1 MAMQMQ
7 RAFNA
12 KFLVKLT
19 RYRVGPGS
27 YDTDNNWIEG
37 TVTTSIIFGRVVAG
51 NKFSQ
56 FEEGIARI
64 VEDGGTRFADYRGM
78 YVTNKFSIEPEDKI
92 GYKGKYFT
100 VLQESDE
107 SPFGFHSYI
116 LEKSENWK
124 P

>member
-1 MAMQMQ
+1 MG

-12 KFLVKLT
+12 KFLVTLT
-19 RYRVGPGS
+19 RYRISKGS
-27 YDTDNNWIEG
+27 YDVDNNWIEG
-37 TVTTSIIFGRVVAG
+37 TLEKSTIYGRVLAG

-64 VEDGGTRFADYRGM
+64 VEDGGTRFTDYRGL
-78 YVTNKFSIEPEDKI
+78 YVVNKFSLLTTDKI
-92 GYKGKYFT
+92 GYRGTFFN
-100 VLQESDE
+100 VLQQSDE
-107 SPFGFHSYI
+107 SPFGFNSYI

>member
-1 MAMQMQ
+1 MQ
-7 RAFNA
+7 RAFNS

-19 RYRVGPGS
+19 RYTVAEGS
-27 YDTDNNWIEG
+27 YDDDNNWVEG
-37 TVTTSIIFGRVVAG
+37 YVTKSTIYGRIIAG

-64 VEDGGTRFADYRGM
+64 VEDGGTRFADYRGL
-78 YVTNKFSIEPEDKI
+78 YVTNKYSIEPNDKI
-92 GYKGKYFT
+92 GYAGKYFN
-100 VLQESDE
+100 VLQQSDE
-107 SPFGFHSYI
+107 APFGFNSYI

>member
-12 KFLVKLT
+12 RFLVPLT
-19 RYRVGPGS
+19 LYRVSPGS
-27 YDTDNNWIEG
+27 YDDDNNWIEG
-37 TVTTSIIFGRVVAG
+37 LVTKSTIYGRVVAG

-64 VEDGGTRFADYRGM
+64 VEDGGTRFADYRGL
-78 YVTNKFSIEPEDKI
+78 YVTNKYSLETTDKI
-92 GYKGKYFT
+92 GYRGKYFN
-100 VLQESDE
+100 VLQHSDE
-107 SPFGFHSYI
+107 SPFGFNSYI